1 MMHTSGSPDDSLQ
14 LSGVRVL
21 VVDDSID
28 HQMFM
33 RRCLSRAGMQVSGAS
48 TAAEAMA
55 SLDGVDLVL
64 LDYRMPGTSGIE
76 LLAQMQQ
83 RPDPPSVIMVTGIG
97 SIDVAVAAMRGGAV
111 DFVPKDHGYLD
122 TLPDVMRRAWRHH
135 DLARRAAEMQRVALL
150 VSAATDRDE
159 LFGEIVSGAMRL
171 LRATSVVLL
180 LSSEDGLEPVSVLG
194 PQPAD
199 LDALRE
205 TPLPPG
211 DLAPQVV
218 SGRLLV
224 PLPHE
229 DESVG
234 LLAVW
239 DGGLGFTDS
248 ERELAQAFGSFVGMA
263 LRNLRQR
270 ELEANLMSELRQT
283 VEARR
288 DFISAVSHELRT
300 PLTSILGFTTVMRE
314 QWDELTQAQVVD
326 FLDRTGRNATEL
338 CALVEELISLAE
350 LERGGV
356 LGADVRRVQLR
367 TEVEQTAS
375 DMAAALRDRLLTI
388 DVPVIAITADPGLV
402 RRVLTNLLTNA
413 LKFSPEGSPIEI
425 HAAVADAPGG
435 VVVLEVV
442 DHGIGLQPRDAAR
455 VFDPFFRTAGSA
467 QNAVRGMGIGLALV
481 REYVGA
487 MGGTVGVRSVPGEG
501 STFWITLQPAIV
513 AAENTPC
520 GGSSETS
527 AVDTHLTSRA

>member
-1 MMHTSGSPDDSLQ
+1 MMDASGSPDDSLQ

-33 RRCLSRAGMQVSGAS
+33 RRCLTHAGMQVAGAS

-64 LDYRMPGTSGIE
+64 LDYRLPGTSGIE
-76 LLAQMQQ
+76 LLAQMHQ
-83 RPDPPSVIMVTGIG
+83 RPAPPSVIMVTGIG

-122 TLPDVMRRAWRHH
+122 TLPDVMRRAWRNH
-135 DLARRAAEMQRVALL
+135 DLARRAAEMQRLALL
-150 VSAATDRDE
+150 VSSATDRDE
-159 LFGEIVSGAMRL
+159 LFDEIVSGAKRL

-194 PQPAD
+194 PQPGAPHPGPPT
-199 LDALRE
+199 
-205 TPLPPG
+205 TPPPR
-211 DLAPQVV
+211 PHPPRVV

-239 DGGLGFTDS
+239 DGGFGFTDS
-248 ERELAQAFGSFVGMA
+248 ERELAQAFASFVGMA

-270 ELEANLMSELRQT
+270 ELEAKLMSELQQT

-300 PLTSILGFTTVMRE
+300 PLTSILGFTTVMQE

-356 LGADVRRVQLR
+356 LGADVRMVQLR

-375 DMAAALRDRLLTI
+375 DMAQTLHGRLLTI

-402 RRVLTNLLTNA
+402 RRILKNLLTNA
-413 LKFSPEGSPIEI
+413 VKFSPDGSPLEI
-425 HAAVADAPGG
+425 RAAVAEAPGG

-442 DHGIGLQPRDAAR
+442 DRGIGLLPQDAAR
-455 VFDPFFRTAGSA
+455 VFDPFFRTAASA
-467 QNAVRGMGIGLALV
+467 QNAVPGLGVGLALV
-481 REYVGA
+481 REYVGV

-501 STFWITLQPAIV
+501 STFWITLLPAIV
-513 AAENTPC
+513 AAGNTPAA
-520 GGSSETS
+520 G
-527 AVDTHLTSRA
+527 RARGQMSTPT